1 MEGPQSVGH
10 TCNICLDTLG
20 ANGGVS
26 TLLCGESQKFQLWGK
41 QTTPWVTPAT
51 MTLLMLAG
59 HPFCRECLARWQATS
74 HLCPVCR
81 ADQRTLDRT
90 GSQGVGESSGASET
104 DEADHLEGPS
114 LATILGL
121 MGQLLAREG
130 AGLSEVYPPSAPHE
144 GSGVHFAWSSRPTG
158 NSVLQQPELN
168 TAVID
173 ELRSSVQFVMARIDS
188 LERRP
193 LYWNSQTAELQ
204 EALEA
209 LDACRHGTARNP
221 AQIIQQV
228 QLYTD
233 TVNAQLDE
241 FLTQTEAREQQRR
254 TAEHRQ
260 QAHASQPSA
269 PPFASAPPQPGTGTY
284 SSNARTSAASSG
296 TTEANQNSRTWKWGW
311 GPAPA
316 GTTSAE
322 GSAPNSSSS
331 DSQQTSGI
339 GFGAAAAAAAALA
352 AVGTAAKAAYRR
364 ATADRSDANATAAGT
379 NAAGSSTQQQ
389 QQPTG
394 SNSALYQQSPAGAA
408 GGSSATGSQAAQPP
422 VQGMYNAVRGIF
434 DQHVSADSSLG
445 RWGEVAHHLTDLHGQ
460 MNADDPQR
468 QDVGRLL
475 ASAVNAYSAYRRA
488 TASSS
493 SSSSSR

>member
-1 MEGPQSVGH
+1 
-10 TCNICLDTLG
+10 
-20 ANGGVS
+20 
-26 TLLCGESQKFQLWGK
+26 
-41 QTTPWVTPAT
+41 
-51 MTLLMLAG
+51 MLAG

-90 GSQGVGESSGASET
+90 GSQGVGQSSGASEA

-130 AGLSEVYPPSAPHE
+130 AGLSEVYPPSVPHQ
-144 GSGVHFAWSSRPTG
+144 GSGVHFEWSSHPTG
-158 NSVLQQPELN
+158 SNIPQQPEPSM
-168 TAVID
+168 AAID
-173 ELRSSVQFVMARIDS
+173 ELQSSVHFVMARIDS

-193 LYWNSQTAELQ
+193 LYWSSQIAELQ

-209 LDACRHGTARNP
+209 LDACPHGTGSNP
-221 AQIIQQV
+221 AQVIQQV

-233 TVNAQLDE
+233 AVNAQLDE

-254 TAEHRQ
+254 ATAGRQ

-269 PPFASAPPQPGTGTY
+269 PPSASAPPLPGPGAY
-284 SSNARTSAASSG
+284 SSNAPTNASSYG
-296 TTEANQNSRTWKWGW
+296 TNQASQSSWKWGW
-311 GPAPA
+311 GPPPA
-316 GTTSAE
+316 GTTNAEASA
-322 GSAPNSSSS
+322 SASSSS
-331 DSQQTSGI
+331 DTQQTSGI

-364 ATADRSDANATAAGT
+364 VTADSSDT
-379 NAAGSSTQQQ
+379 
-389 QQPTG
+389 
-394 SNSALYQQSPAGAA
+394 
-408 GGSSATGSQAAQPP
+408 SATGTGRDAAPSSAQRPPTESSGASHRQESNARAAGAGATESQAAQPP
-422 VQGMYNAVRGIF
+422 VQGVYNAVRGIF

-460 MNADDPQR
+460 MNANDPQR

-488 TASSS
+488 TT
-493 SSSSSR
+493 SSSSRSQ

>member
-1 MEGPQSVGH
+1 MR
-10 TCNICLDTLG
+10 
-20 ANGGVS
+20 
-26 TLLCGESQKFQLWGK
+26 
-41 QTTPWVTPAT
+41 
-51 MTLLMLAG
+51 AG

-90 GSQGVGESSGASET
+90 GSQGGGQSGGAYEA
-104 DEADHLEGPS
+104 DEAGHLEGPS

-130 AGLSEVYPPSAPHE
+130 AGLSEVYPPAPHE
-144 GSGVHFAWSSRPTG
+144 GSGVHFERSSRPTG
-158 NSVLQQPELN
+158 SSILQQPEPSMA
-168 TAVID
+168 TID
-173 ELRSSVQFVMARIDS
+173 ELQSSVQFVMARIDS

-193 LYWNSQTAELQ
+193 LYWSSQIAELQ

-209 LDACRHGTARNP
+209 LDACRHGTGRNP
-221 AQIIQQV
+221 AQVIQQV

-233 TVNAQLDE
+233 AVNAQLDE

-254 TAEHRQ
+254 ATEGRQ

-269 PPFASAPPQPGTGTY
+269 LPSASAPPLPGHT
-284 SSNARTSAASSG
+284 SNAPTSASTCGNTNEASQS
-296 TTEANQNSRTWKWGW
+296 SRTWQWGW
-311 GPAPA
+311 GPSPA
-316 GTTSAE
+316 GTTTAE
-322 GSAPNSSSS
+322 ASAPASSSS
-331 DSQQTSGI
+331 DTQQTSGI

-352 AVGTAAKAAYRR
+352 AVGSAAKAAYRR
-364 ATADRSDANATAAGT
+364 ATADSSDTSATDTGRDAAPSSAQRPPTESSGASQRQPPEARAAG
-379 NAAGSSTQQQ
+379 
-389 QQPTG
+389 
-394 SNSALYQQSPAGAA
+394 AGA
-408 GGSSATGSQAAQPP
+408 SDSQAAQPP
-422 VQGMYNAVRGIF
+422 VQGVYNAVRGIF

-488 TASSS
+488 TTSSS
-493 SSSSSR
+493 SSS

>member
-1 MEGPQSVGH
+1 
-10 TCNICLDTLG
+10 
-20 ANGGVS
+20 
-26 TLLCGESQKFQLWGK
+26 
-41 QTTPWVTPAT
+41 
-51 MTLLMLAG
+51 MLAG

-81 ADQRTLDRT
+81 ADQRTLGRT
-90 GSQGVGESSGASET
+90 GSQGLGQSSGASET
-104 DEADHLEGPS
+104 DETDQLEGPS

-121 MGQLLAREG
+121 MGQLLVREG
-130 AGLSEVYPPSAPHE
+130 PGLSEVYPPPMLHE
-144 GSGVHFAWSSRPTG
+144 GSGVHFAWSSRPTA
-158 NSVLQQPELN
+158 NSIPQPPEPNMSAISELQ
-168 TAVID
+168 
-173 ELRSSVQFVMARIDS
+173 SSVQFVMARIDS

-193 LYWNSQTAELQ
+193 PYWQSQIAELQ

-221 AQIIQQV
+221 AQVTQQV

-254 TAEHRQ
+254 AAEHRQ

-269 PPFASAPPQPGTGTY
+269 PPFASAPPQPGTGAY
-284 SSNARTSAASSG
+284 SSSSSNAPTNASSSG
-296 TTEANQNSRTWKWGW
+296 AIEPNQSSRTWKWGW

-316 GTTSAE
+316 E
-322 GSAPNSSSS
+322 GSASTSSSS
-331 DSQQTSGI
+331 ESQPTSGI

-364 ATADRSDANATAAGT
+364 ATADRSDTSATDAGT
-379 NAAGSSTQQQ
+379 NASSSSPQQQQQQ
-389 QQPTG
+389 QQPSG
-394 SNSALYQQSPAGAA
+394 SSSTSTSHQQSAPAGTA
-408 GGSSATGSQAAQPP
+408 GSSSATGSQAAQPP
-422 VQGMYNAVRGIF
+422 VQGVYNAVRGIF

-445 RWGEVAHHLTDLHGQ
+445 RWGEVARHLTDLHGH

-488 TASSS
+488 TASTP
-493 SSSSSR
+493 SSSSRQ